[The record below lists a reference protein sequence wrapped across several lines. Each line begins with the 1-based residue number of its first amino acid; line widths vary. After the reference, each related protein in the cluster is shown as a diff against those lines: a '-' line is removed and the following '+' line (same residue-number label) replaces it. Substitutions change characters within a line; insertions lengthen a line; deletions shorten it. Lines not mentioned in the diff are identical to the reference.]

1 MTVELLSALCLV
13 AVLEGLFLFVA
24 PRGWR
29 QAIEQLHQLSDWGL
43 RLLGGV
49 FITIGLI
56 SLFLV
61 RDILVRH
68 V

>member
-24 PRGWR
+24 PRGWK
-29 QAIEQLHQLSDWGL
+29 QAVEQLYHLPDRGL

-49 FITIGLI
+49 FIVIGLV

-61 RDILVRH
+61 RRL
-68 V
+68 